1 VFAEAFNFQE
11 IDFSEALI
19 LENMREH
26 RCAPN
31 SRTYENILTL
41 HCRHQR
47 IDKALAFLEARHEAS
62 LPLNEVIATQL
73 IYCHAS
79 RGELTEA
86 EAILDILNRGGYS
99 PTEKN
104 VHDFAYT
111 NRDRTL

>member
-11 IDFSEALI
+11 MDFSEALI

-47 IDKALAFLEARHEAS
+47 IDKAGLAIKNPPKKNQKTILKKPTINVFLGFFNFFFR
-62 LPLNEVIATQL
+62 
-73 IYCHAS
+73 
-79 RGELTEA
+79 
-86 EAILDILNRGGYS
+86 
-99 PTEKN
+99 
-104 VHDFAYT
+104 
-111 NRDRTL
+111 